1 LENMASYLRGVVT
14 DLSRDEIV
22 RSVRGRFGRSVRVFE
37 EVDSTNTEAWRW
49 IEDGAEEGS
58 LVIADQMTAGRGRW
72 GRKWLTAPGKQLL
85 VSLVLRRAPSL
96 ARAGLLTTA
105 AGVACAE
112 AIENVARLPVSIK
125 WPNDVNVEGRKVAGI
140 LIETRTSGD
149 RADAVVV
156 GIGINSSFRAGELPD
171 EISQTASSI
180 AIECERREQAV
191 PSRLA
196 VLIELLARLELAH
209 SDVSDRPDDLL
220 ARASDRSEVLGRDVT
235 IRFSDG
241 RVIQGRA
248 VRLLPS
254 GALEISSGGSTTS
267 VDGGEIER
275 LRTSEK

>member
-1 LENMASYLRGVVT
+1 MASYLRGVVT

-22 RSVRGRFGRSVRVFE
+22 RSVHGRFGRSVRVFE
-37 EVDSTNTEAWRW
+37 ELDSTNTEAWRW
-49 IEDGAEEGS
+49 IDDGAEEGS

-112 AIENVARLPVSIK
+112 AIENVARLPATIK

-140 LIETRTSGD
+140 LVETRTSGD

-156 GIGINSSFRAGELPD
+156 GIGINSSFRAGELPA

-180 AIECERREQAV
+180 AIECERRGQAI
-191 PSRLA
+191 PSRLE
-196 VLIELLARLELAH
+196 VLVELLARLESAH

-241 RVIQGRA
+241 RVIRGRA
-248 VRLLPS
+248 VRLLSS
-254 GALEISSGGSTTS
+254 GELEISSGGSTTS
-267 VDGGEIER
+267 IDGGEIER
-275 LRTSEK
+275 LRISEK

>member
-1 LENMASYLRGVVT
+1 LESIASYLRGVIT
-14 DLSRDEIV
+14 DLSREEIV
-22 RSVRGRFGRSVRVFE
+22 RSVRGRWGHSVRVFE
-37 EVDSTNTEAWRW
+37 ELDSTNTEAWRW
-49 IEDGAEEGS
+49 IEEGAEEGS

-96 ARAGLLTTA
+96 DRAGLLTTA

-112 AIENVARLPVSIK
+112 AIENVARLSATIK
-125 WPNDVNVEGRKVAGI
+125 WPNDVNIGGRKVAGI
-140 LIETRTSGD
+140 LVETRTSGD
-149 RADAVVV
+149 RGDAVVV
-156 GIGINSSFRAGELPD
+156 GIGINSSFRSGELPA
-171 EISQTASSI
+171 EISHTASSI
-180 AIECERREQAV
+180 AIECERRGRAV

-196 VLIELLARLELAH
+196 VLVELLALLERAH
-209 SDVSDRPDDLL
+209 SDVSERPDDLL

-241 RVIQGRA
+241 RVIEGRA
-248 VRLLPS
+248 VGLLPT

>member
-1 LENMASYLRGVVT
+1 MASYLRGVVT

-22 RSVRGRFGRSVRVFE
+22 RSVRGRFGRSVRIFE
-37 EVDSTNTEAWRW
+37 EIDSTNTEAWRW
-49 IEDGAEEGS
+49 IEEGAEEGS

-96 ARAGLLTTA
+96 GRAGLLTTA

-112 AIENVARLPVSIK
+112 AIENVARLPATIK
-125 WPNDVNVEGRKVAGI
+125 WPNDVNLGGRKVAGI
-140 LIETRTSGD
+140 LVETRTSGD

-156 GIGINSSFRAGELPD
+156 GIGINSSFRAGELPA
-171 EISQTASSI
+171 EISHTASSI
-180 AIECERREQAV
+180 AIECERRGQAI
-191 PSRLA
+191 PSRLD
-196 VLIELLARLELAH
+196 VLIELLARLERAH
-209 SDVSDRPDDLL
+209 SDISELPDDLL

-241 RVIQGRA
+241 RVIKGRA
-248 VRLLPS
+248 VRLLPT
-254 GALEISSGGSTTS
+254 GALEISSGDSTRS

>member
-1 LENMASYLRGVVT
+1 MASYLRGVIT
-14 DLSRDEIV
+14 DLNRDEIE

-37 EVDSTNTEAWRW
+37 ELDSTNTEAWRW
-49 IEDGAEEGS
+49 IEEGAEEGS

-96 ARAGLLTTA
+96 GRPGLLTTA

-112 AIENVARLPVSIK
+112 AIEDVARLPATIK
-125 WPNDVNVEGRKVAGI
+125 WPNDVNVGGRKVAGI
-140 LIETRTSGD
+140 LVETRTSGD

-156 GIGINSSFRAGELPD
+156 GIGINSSFRAGELPA
-171 EISQTASSI
+171 EIAESASSI
-180 AIECERREQAV
+180 AIECELRGEAV

-196 VLIELLARLELAH
+196 VLIELLARLERAH
-209 SDVSDRPDDLL
+209 SDVSERPDDLL

-241 RVIQGRA
+241 RVIEGRA

-254 GALEISSGGSTTS
+254 GALEIFSGSSTAAVG
-267 VDGGEIER
+267 GGEIER

>member
-1 LENMASYLRGVVT
+1 MASYLRGVVT

-96 ARAGLLTTA
+96 ARAGLLATA

-140 LIETRTSGD
+140 LVETRTSGD

-209 SDVSDRPDDLL
+209 SDVFDRPDDLL
-220 ARASDRSEVLGRDVT
+220 ARVSDRSEVLGRDVT

>member
-1 LENMASYLRGVVT
+1 MASYLRGVIA

-140 LIETRTSGD
+140 LVETRTSGD

>member
-37 EVDSTNTEAWRW
+37 ELDSTNTEAWRW
-49 IEDGAEEGS
+49 IDDGAEEGS

-112 AIENVARLPVSIK
+112 AIENVARLPATIK

-140 LIETRTSGD
+140 LVETRTSGD

-156 GIGINSSFRAGELPD
+156 GIGINSSFRAGELPA
-171 EISQTASSI
+171 EISQAASSI